1 MPKLIALA
9 IPFLMFS
16 LTAIPTVSHADDLS
30 HLQKTL
36 DQLEDARTELQKVTA
51 DKAGRRIKAMVY
63 INRAIL
69 QVEGA
74 IKHENSKK
82 KHD

>member
-1 MPKLIALA
+1 MTKFIALA

-16 LTAIPTVSHADDLS
+16 LTAIPTISRADNLS

-36 DQLEDARTELQKVTA
+36 SQLEDARTELQKVTP
-51 DKAGRRIKAMVY
+51 DKAGRRNKAMVY

-74 IKHENSKK
+74 IRYENNKK
-82 KHD
+82 NR